1 MSKKNIATAS
11 GKISLNPDVS
21 MKESLENYYRYN
33 PDTLMPLFMLSMFV
47 RGKLSITTDV
57 PQGSVAFGR
66 ILIEEVLAYRLGKK
80 ECSLRKVLLVLMKM
94 ARLTMSRSGDA

>member
-33 PDTLMPLFMLSMFV
+33 PDTLMPLFMLSMAV
-47 RGKLSITTDV
+47 QGNLSITTDV

-66 ILIEEVLAYRLGKK
+66 ILIEESAF
-80 ECSLRKVLLVLMKM
+80 
-94 ARLTMSRSGDA
+94 